1 VLLPGGP
8 YEDLLKR
15 IVQDLEPDGGA
26 GNLSVEDQS
35 ILQAAKRVL
44 TAMVA
49 SQRNSISAWS
59 RLEEELEQAADA
71 IAGVAEP
78 NVTLFPNIA
87 KTNRND

>member
-1 VLLPGGP
+1 
-8 YEDLLKR
+8 
-15 IVQDLEPDGGA
+15 
-26 GNLSVEDQS
+26 
-35 ILQAAKRVL
+35 
-44 TAMVA
+44 MVA